1 MHFLKK
7 DFISTCNRNMKKDS
21 NFLHVFIGEEIWLA
35 SGLVFNSF
43 LNVVLDRSTPGVV
56 CDAKSVRILAWC
68 ALLFSSSLYPKETG
82 PEDLKVKFIRG

>member
-1 MHFLKK
+1 MWHSQTILTLYEKEPHIKSF
-7 DFISTCNRNMKKDS
+7 S
-21 NFLHVFIGEEIWLA
+21 HVFIGEEIWLA